1 MDIQNIPPQS
11 QQPEPPTPQINSS
24 FFLPLIIIGLIIL
37 YVGIMGGLYLAKRQ
51 TASQLVTNP
60 NPTVF
65 SSLTPTF
72 VPTVA
77 PDETA
82 NWKTYT
88 NNELGISFKY
98 PKSFGEFELSFAN
111 GETGKVFIGGFKKGY
126 FAIDIYLIVI

>member
-37 YVGIMGGLYLAKRQ
+37 HVGIMGGLYLAKRQ

-98 PKSFGEFELSFAN
+98 PKSFGEFELSF
-111 GETGKVFIGGFKKGY
+111 
-126 FAIDIYLIVI
+126 